1 MVSLYWTDKLYLDEQ
16 SIVPNYEVGKS
27 YDMIYGLHS
36 LGINPLTGYP
46 VFLTPDGKEKQGT
59 EQLTRDD
66 FIALGHLTPPYSG
79 SFYAN
84 FSYKQFDFDISFYY
98 VFGGKQRFN
107 YQYVRDKDKANYNAV
122 AGQTARAEE
131 TRHARNPLGHLTDAG
146 MGDERSVGTP
156 CLMGA
161 LSHTRGP

>member
-1 MVSLYWTDKLYLDEQ
+1 MAARAAGRGLWGRRTREAL
-16 SIVPNYEVGKS
+16 NRVGEGWLAYREMREGRKKPRGERPS
-27 YDMIYGLHS
+27 
-36 LGINPLTGYP
+36 
-46 VFLTPDGKEKQGT
+46 GKEPGPSLENSQ
-59 EQLTRDD
+59 
-66 FIALGHLTPPYSG
+66 A
-79 SFYAN
+79 
-84 FSYKQFDFDISFYY
+84 
-98 VFGGKQRFN
+98 
-107 YQYVRDKDKANYNAV
+107 VRDTKNQHANQEVHCACSGEKAEGV